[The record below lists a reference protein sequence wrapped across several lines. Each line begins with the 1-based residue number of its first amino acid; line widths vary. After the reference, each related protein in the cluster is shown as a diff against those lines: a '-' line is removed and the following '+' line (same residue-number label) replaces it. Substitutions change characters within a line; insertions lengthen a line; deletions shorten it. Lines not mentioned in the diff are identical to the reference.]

1 MWGMNAPGIIEGVRD
16 SLAIGREALSGA
28 LLVWRQVPALLDLAA
43 LSDARLRTGFEGD
56 PLTAEARFAPDEYLK
71 RVRRLRAAFR
81 ADEAINLAFKRA
93 LAECGLAPSDCY
105 WDPMQ
110 LRVVPSRTSHQGR
123 RIMPLPQHRDNW
135 GSNIPQQIN
144 WWSPIYPVSAGRTIL
159 FYPAYFDRPVANTSA
174 DWDFAVLKRLM
185 DEGKADQYPVLPVL
199 TEELPAEAAFPVVI
213 EPGDML
219 AFSGQHLHGSI
230 ATDID
235 LPRFS
240 VECRSVNI
248 DHVRAGLK
256 APNPDGR
263 APRVVPDW
271 FEHVVN
277 GAGLTAADLS

>member
-1 MWGMNAPGIIEGVRD
+1 MSVPGTIDGVRD

-28 LLVWRQVPALLDLAA
+28 LLVWRRVPALLDLVA
-43 LSDARLRTGFEGD
+43 LSDAKLRLGFDGD
-56 PLTAEARFAPDEYLK
+56 PLTAEARFEADEYLK

-110 LRVVPSRTSHQGR
+110 LRVVPSRPTHQGR
-123 RIMPLPQHRDNW
+123 RIMPLPAHRDNW

-144 WWSPIYPVSAGRTIL
+144 WWSPLYPLSEGRSIL
-159 FYPAYFDRPVANTSA
+159 FYPAYFDRPVANSSA
-174 DWDFAVLKRLM
+174 EWDFETLKRLM
-185 DEGKADQYPVLPVL
+185 NEGKAEQYPVLPVL
-199 TEELPAEAAFPVVI
+199 TETLPAEAAQSVVI

-230 ATDID
+230 ATDTTAT
-235 LPRFS
+235 RFS
-240 VECRSVNI
+240 VESRTVSLG
-248 DHVRAGLK
+248 HVASGLA
-256 APNPDGR
+256 APNVDGR

-271 FEHVVN
+271 FEHVVS
-277 GAGLTAADLS
+277 GERLRL

>member
-1 MWGMNAPGIIEGVRD
+1 MTFPGILPGPHE
-16 SLAIGREALSGA
+16 SLAIGQQALSGA
-28 LLVWRQVPALLDLAA
+28 LLVWRWVPALLDLVA
-43 LSDARLRTGFEGD
+43 LSDARLRAGFHGD
-56 PLTAEARFAPDEYLK
+56 PLSAEARFEPDEYLR

-81 ADEAINLAFKRA
+81 ADDAINSLFKRA
-93 LAECGLAPSDCY
+93 LVECGLAPSDCY

-110 LRVVPSRTSHQGR
+110 LRVVPSRASHQGR

-135 GSNIPQQIN
+135 GSNIPHQIN
-144 WWSPIYPVSAGRTIL
+144 WWSPIYPVSPGRTIL

-174 DWDFAVLKRLM
+174 AWDFEELKRLM
-185 DEGKADQYPVLPVL
+185 AEGKADQYPVLPVI
-199 TEELPAEAAFPVVI
+199 TEELPAEAALPVVI

-230 ATDID
+230 ATDTS

-240 VECRSVNI
+240 VECRSVNL

-271 FEHVVN
+271 FEHVV
-277 GAGLTAADLS
+277 TAERLAV